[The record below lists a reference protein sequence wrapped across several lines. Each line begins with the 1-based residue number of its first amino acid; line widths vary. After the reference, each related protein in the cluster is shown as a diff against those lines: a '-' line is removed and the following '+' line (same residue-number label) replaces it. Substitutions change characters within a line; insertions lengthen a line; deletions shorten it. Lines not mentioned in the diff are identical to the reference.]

1 MDYRHLCTVL
11 IVFLVAGCP
20 SETSSVTHTTK
31 LEDRPDIACISDQLL
46 GIAKVPRVQTIR
58 NETRVGVNHIFY
70 FETGDAPHAIGI
82 LIGDDRSF
90 TYSNSAWA
98 PNLTLPE
105 LRAAQHSLFDVDKAL
120 DGQCNLSGLLV
131 NVRQS
136 CFGKNCDRLVTANN

>member
-11 IVFLVAGCP
+11 VAFLVAACP
-20 SETSSVTHTTK
+20 SETSSVTHTTT
-31 LEDRPDIACISDQLL
+31 LEVRPDIACIWDRLL

-82 LIGDDRSF
+82 LIGDDGSF
-90 TYSNSAWA
+90 TYSNTARA

-120 DGQCNLSGLLV
+120 DGQCNLSGLLD
-131 NVRQS
+131 NVQQT
-136 CFGKNCDRLVTANN
+136 CFGKNCDRLATANN